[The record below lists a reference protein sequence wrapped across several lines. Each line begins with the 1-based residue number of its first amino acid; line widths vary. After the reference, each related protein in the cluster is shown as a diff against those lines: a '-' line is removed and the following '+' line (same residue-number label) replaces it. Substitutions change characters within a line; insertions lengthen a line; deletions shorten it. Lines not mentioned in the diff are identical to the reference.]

1 MAARATV
8 DEGRLDDDQ
17 DYRRAMGAFATG
29 IALITT
35 DAPVGA
41 VGIVV
46 NSFTSV
52 SLKPRLVLWCLGDQS
67 DRYGV
72 FSVAERWGVSILA
85 AAQQDAS
92 ARFAKPGAGASRD
105 PGFERLADTPV
116 FAGALTRLV
125 CSTQERL
132 TMGDHLVI
140 VGAVEAFDARAGD
153 ALTYFRGRYG
163 VARTED

>member
-1 MAARATV
+1 
-8 DEGRLDDDQ
+8 LDDDQ
-17 DYRRAMGAFATG
+17 DYRRALGAFATG
-29 IALITT
+29 VALITAET
-35 DAPVGA
+35 PGGA

-52 SLKPRLVLWCLGDQS
+52 SLNPRLVLWCLGDRS

-72 FSVAERWGVSILA
+72 FSVAERWGVSFLSA
-85 AAQQDAS
+85 TQQEVS
-92 ARFAKPGAGASRD
+92 ARFARPGAGPVAD
-105 PGFERLADTPV
+105 GDFGRLAGTPV
-116 FAGALTRLV
+116 AADALSRLACRTQDRLV
-125 CSTQERL
+125 
-132 TMGDHLVI
+132 MGDHLVI